1 MLGTVP
7 FANSHRGD
15 SGRIKYNKDK
25 RAAGVDKTS
34 IKCLQFRIPAHDN
47 MPTSNPPEKVHDIL
61 RHTFLKYDSF
71 KKDNQKNCWLR
82 TCLWPS
88 IFLFTK
94 QIKN

>member
-1 MLGTVP
+1 MYHFLLKNTISEKTDLVNRVWRNEMLGTVP

-34 IKCLQFRIPAHDN
+34 IKCLQFRMPAHDN

-61 RHTFLKYDSF
+61 SKTLILEY
-71 KKDNQKNCWLR
+71 
-82 TCLWPS
+82 
-88 IFLFTK
+88 
-94 QIKN
+94 

>member
-1 MLGTVP
+1 MYPFLLKNTISGKNHLVWHNEMLGTLP

-47 MPTSNPPEKVHDIL
+47 MPTSNPPEKVHDI
-61 RHTFLKYDSF
+61 
-71 KKDNQKNCWLR
+71 
-82 TCLWPS
+82 
-88 IFLFTK
+88 
-94 QIKN
+94 